1 MTDEFAARNQELGVT
16 RRRFMGITLASGAAL
31 LAGKSDVILGADTGT
46 SSNMATNPTFNLG
59 GDFTVNRLGFG
70 AMRVTGEGIWGW
82 PTDRQNALKVLR
94 RAVELG
100 VNLIDTADAYGPDTS
115 ELLIAEALYPYP
127 KGLVIAT
134 KGGLTRPGPG
144 QWVPN
149 CRPDHL
155 KQALDG
161 SLKRL
166 RLDRIDLYQ
175 LHTVDSKVPI
185 EESVGA
191 LKQMQDAGKIRHIGL
206 SNVDRKEIDRAR
218 KIVPIVSVQNRYNIE
233 DRESEDVL
241 VYCEKE
247 KLGFL
252 PWFPIGGGRGLKAEN
267 PLNTAAKAHGVSVFQ
282 VALAWLLERSPVM
295 LPIPGTSSLAHL
307 EENVAAARLKLT
319 PEEWKAIDAL
329 SGLTT
334 DGGWSR
340 RDKRIKRRRRCYT
353 GSRTEDG
360 NRRWGTASAT
370 ATSAAALVTVFL
382 ISDEQLCA
390 DYRPDSHSSG
400 ACNCHS
406 ITNFGKVHRVA
417 AGAEI
422 NSGRC
427 ENIGGSAIFGV
438 PRQGHLNNGP
448 ICASV
453 LRKIRNLHKMIAR
466 HYDFENRIVA
476 GDDLAFKRIGEG
488 NRCCSQ

>member
-1 MTDEFAARNQELGVT
+1 MANKAPELTQPASVT
-16 RRRFMGITLASGAAL
+16 RRRFLGISLVSGAAL
-31 LAGKSDVILGADTGT
+31 LAGKSDVILGAATTT

-82 PTDRQNALKVLR
+82 PADRQSALKVLR
-94 RAVELG
+94 RTVELG

-115 ELLIAEALYPYP
+115 ELLIAEALHPYP
-127 KGLVIAT
+127 KGLLIAT
-134 KGGLTRPGPG
+134 KGGLTRPSRSR
-144 QWVPN
+144 WVPN

-206 SNVDRKEIDRAR
+206 SNVDRDEIDRAR
-218 KIVPIVSVQNRYNIE
+218 EIASIVSVQNRYNIQ

-252 PWFPIGGGRGLKAEN
+252 PWFPIGGGRGLKPEN
-267 PLNTAAKAHGVSVFQ
+267 PVNTAAKAHGVSVFQ

-307 EENVAAARLKLT
+307 EEN
-319 PEEWKAIDAL
+319 
-329 SGLTT
+329 
-334 DGGWSR
+334 
-340 RDKRIKRRRRCYT
+340 
-353 GSRTEDG
+353 
-360 NRRWGTASAT
+360 
-370 ATSAAALVTVFL
+370 
-382 ISDEQLCA
+382 
-390 DYRPDSHSSG
+390 
-400 ACNCHS
+400 
-406 ITNFGKVHRVA
+406 
-417 AGAEI
+417 
-422 NSGRC
+422 
-427 ENIGGSAIFGV
+427 
-438 PRQGHLNNGP
+438 
-448 ICASV
+448 
-453 LRKIRNLHKMIAR
+453 KI
-466 HYDFENRIVA
+466 
-476 GDDLAFKRIGEG
+476 
-488 NRCCSQ
+488 

>member
-1 MTDEFAARNQELGVT
+1 MHDSASDRNEGVRLS
-16 RRRFMGITLASGAAL
+16 RRKFVGITLASGAAL
-31 LAGKSDVILGADTGT
+31 LAGKSDVILGADTAT
-46 SSNMATNPTFNLG
+46 SINMATNPTFNLG

-82 PTDRQNALKVLR
+82 PADRQNALKVLR

-100 VNLIDTADAYGPDTS
+100 INLIDTADAYGPDTS

-134 KGGLTRPGPG
+134 KGGLTRPSAG

-175 LHTVDSKVPI
+175 LHAVDSKVPI

-218 KIVPIVSVQNRYNIE
+218 KIAPIVSVQNRYNIQ

-241 VYCEKE
+241 AYCEKE
-247 KLGFL
+247 KFGFL
-252 PWFPIGGGRGLKAEN
+252 PWFPVGGGRGLNTEN
-267 PLNTAAKAHGVSVFQ
+267 PVNAAAKAHGMSVYQ
-282 VALAWLLERSPVM
+282 VALAWLLQRSPVM

-307 EENVAAARLKLT
+307 EENAAAARLKLT

-329 SGLTT
+329 RG
-334 DGGWSR
+334 
-340 RDKRIKRRRRCYT
+340 
-353 GSRTEDG
+353 
-360 NRRWGTASAT
+360 
-370 ATSAAALVTVFL
+370 
-382 ISDEQLCA
+382 
-390 DYRPDSHSSG
+390 
-400 ACNCHS
+400 
-406 ITNFGKVHRVA
+406 
-417 AGAEI
+417 
-422 NSGRC
+422 
-427 ENIGGSAIFGV
+427 
-438 PRQGHLNNGP
+438 
-448 ICASV
+448 
-453 LRKIRNLHKMIAR
+453 
-466 HYDFENRIVA
+466 
-476 GDDLAFKRIGEG
+476 
-488 NRCCSQ
+488 